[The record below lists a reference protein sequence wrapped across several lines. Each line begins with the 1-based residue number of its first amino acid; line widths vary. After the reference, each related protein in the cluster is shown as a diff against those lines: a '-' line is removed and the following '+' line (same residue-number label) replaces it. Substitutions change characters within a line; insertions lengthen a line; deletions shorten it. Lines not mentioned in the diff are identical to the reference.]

1 MIINSK
7 LFKKAAI
14 LFGMCAI
21 VFCMATGCTPDRAV
35 NGNGKAKDKYAAT
48 AYGWWRRTPGAAAN
62 GAAVVDQQGN
72 IDYYGHD
79 QASDQTGVRPV
90 IQVSLTP

>member
-1 MIINSK
+1 MY
-7 LFKKAAI
+7 I
-14 LFGMCAI
+14 LSAEEAEAYADI
-21 VFCMATGCTPDRAV
+21 LHAV

-48 AYGWWRRTPGAAAN
+48 AYGWWLRTPGAAAN